1 MGNPFKEFNESV
13 DRFKTKYEVIHETQE
28 ISSANYKSIKE
39 LEEASKK
46 LVELEKLWE
55 SRRMMRIS

>member
-39 LEEASKK
+39 LEEAS
-46 LVELEKLWE
+46 
-55 SRRMMRIS
+55 

>member
-46 LVELEKLWE
+46 LWE